1 MNDSGSEF
9 ANQSSSR
16 APGSVVDDHLGHLL
30 RCVQK
35 RASAAF
41 SKELSDYD
49 LTPPQFFAM
58 ARLLETGP
66 ISQNHLGRLT
76 AMDPATIQGVTQR
89 LLTRGLIK
97 RTPDS
102 NDRRRMTLRLAPKSE
117 AMVRILRSNMTKAS
131 DALLE
136 PLSQRE
142 RDTLLHL
149 LKRLT

>member
-1 MNDSGSEF
+1 MTRLSSEDTEVPASMSGLH
-9 ANQSSSR
+9 
-16 APGSVVDDHLGHLL
+16 VDDHLGHLL

-49 LTPPQFFAM
+49 LTPAQFFAM

-89 LLTRGLIK
+89 LLTRGLIE
-97 RTPDS
+97 RTPDRE
-102 NDRRRMTLRLAPKSE
+102 DRRRMTLRLVPKSE
-117 AMVRILRSNMTKAS
+117 SMVRKLRSNMTRAS
-131 DALLE
+131 DSLLE
-136 PLSQRE
+136 PLSPHE
-142 RDTLLHL
+142 RDTLMDL

>member
-89 LLTRGLIK
+89 LLARGFVE
-97 RTPDS
+97 RTADPK
-102 NDRRRMTLRLAPKSE
+102 DRRRMTLRLAAGSEPVLKS
-117 AMVRILRSNMTKAS
+117 LRNGMSRAS
-131 DALLE
+131 AEVLAPIAPHERKQLIRLL
-136 PLSQRE
+136 Q
-142 RDTLLHL
+142 
-149 LKRLT
+149 RLT

>member
-1 MNDSGSEF
+1 MARLTSKNSEIP
-9 ANQSSSR
+9 AGL
-16 APGSVVDDHLGHLL
+16 AGPHVDNHLGHLL

-49 LTPPQFFAM
+49 LTPAQFFAM

-89 LLTRGLIK
+89 LLTRGLID
-97 RTPDS
+97 RAPDQK
-102 NDRRRMTLRLAPKSE
+102 DRRRMTLRLVPNSE
-117 AMVRILRSNMTKAS
+117 SMVRKLRTNMTRAS
-131 DALLE
+131 NALLE